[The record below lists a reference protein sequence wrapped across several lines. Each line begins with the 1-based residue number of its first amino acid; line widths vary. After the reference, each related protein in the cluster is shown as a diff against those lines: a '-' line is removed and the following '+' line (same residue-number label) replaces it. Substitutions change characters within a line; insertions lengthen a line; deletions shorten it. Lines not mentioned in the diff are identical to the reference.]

1 MNRDIEALLVYREEH
16 NHDAHKNIIGYLEE
30 KSHLKVDEDMLIKSL
45 EKCSNIN
52 EIQSIENLVY
62 KLSNSEIVDLP
73 CYGPLKR
80 LINLKDEYSILE
92 FTDYCVKLC
101 IEEENLELMCEITV
115 LLQDFIDLPF
125 YKNPVGRLMKQ
136 LTYVKVPSKWCEISE
151 YQSSNENLY
160 GYKIHN
166 PELSRFDRFVYMIMN
181 HFSD

>member
-1 MNRDIEALLVYREEH
+1 MNNDIEAPLVNKKEYDVYKEILG
-16 NHDAHKNIIGYLEE
+16 DLEE
-30 KSHLKVDEDMLIKSL
+30 KCSHKVDENTLIKSL
-45 EKCSNIN
+45 KNCNN
-52 EIQSIENLVY
+52 NDEIQSLENLVY
-62 KLSNSEIVDLP
+62 NLINSKDVDLP
-73 CYGPLKR
+73 SYGPLRK
-80 LINLKDEYSILE
+80 LIDSKDETSILE
-92 FTDYCVKLC
+92 FFEYCVKLC
-101 IEEENLELMCEITV
+101 IKEEKLELMCEVTI